1 MKKRKNIWL
10 GLSLAAVMMMGL
22 GGCAK
27 GSGNAGEAQQTAVET
42 TAAAIADTTAEAS
55 QETDKADSAAGDKA
69 AQAEGTRII
78 TDSAG
83 REVEILRK
91 SRRSRP
97 PVPWPRS
104 CSTR

>member
-83 REVEILRK
+83 REVEIPSEITK
-91 SRRSRP
+91 IA
-97 PVPWPRS
+97 PWPRS

>member
-27 GSGNAGEAQQTAVET
+27 GSGNAGETQQTAVET
-42 TAAAIADTTAEAS
+42 TAAATADTTAAS

-83 REVEILRK
+83 REVEIPSEITKRC
-91 SRRSRP
+91 
-97 PVPWPRS
+97 V
-104 CSTR
+104 